1 METPRA
7 TIVIP
12 LLRQPDGWLER
23 CVRSAVEQTVPVD
36 VIVVTSAQTPR
47 SNQRVLQQLF
57 AVRPE
62 LTVLEEGEPGFAGG
76 LNSGIGASATERVGF
91 LLADDWLHPTAVE
104 KCLNHAA
111 DIVCTQVAMYAAD
124 GKTALGIEQRTTVQV
139 YKQKET
145 DHARASY
152 LSHFFLFAKR
162 ALLEVGGVDP
172 TIGNTGADDY
182 DLIWTL
188 LENGASVRIVEE
200 ILYFMRDHHGE
211 MRLTLRN
218 REEQIADLE
227 KIFDKH
233 RVHGDLRERLIDRHA
248 RWYGR
253 PIHEVIRE
261 TRESD

>member
-47 SNQRVLQQLF
+47 SNQRVLQQLC
-57 AVRPE
+57 AVHSG
-62 LTVLEEGEPGFAGG
+62 LAVLERGEPGFAGG

-111 DIVCTQVAMYAAD
+111 DIVSTQVSLYAED
-124 GKTALGIEQRTTVQV
+124 GKTPLNIERRITMEA
-139 YKQKET
+139 YLQKET
-145 DHARASY
+145 DQARASY
-152 LSHFFLFAKR
+152 LDHFFLFTKR

-188 LENGASVRIVEE
+188 LENGARVRIVEE
-200 ILYFMRDHHGE
+200 ILYFKRDHHGE
-211 MRLTLRN
+211 RLTLRN
-218 REEQIADLE
+218 KEAQVADLE

-233 RVHGDLRERLIDRHA
+233 RVHGDLRERLIEGHA

-261 TRESD
+261 RRETD